1 MRQEQQQRVV
11 SGARISG
18 RLHLGNYL
26 GAISNWVRLQEDYDC
41 FFFCADWHGLTT
53 GYEDTS
59 GFMKQTEE
67 TFLDIVACGIDPQR
81 CVFFVQS
88 DVKEHAELYLLLS
101 LITPLG
107 WLERVPTYK
116 EQLQNITGREI
127 TTHGFL
133 GYPVLQSAD
142 VLLYRGQLV
151 PVGEDQLPHLE
162 LCREIA
168 RRFNHLYQP
177 IFPEPQAL
185 LTKTPNL
192 LGIDGR
198 KMSKSYGNEI
208 PVSAAPKEIKQKVSM
223 MVTDPQRVRRIDP
236 GDPEVCAVH
245 SFHGLFGQEQ
255 GAMAEGCRDASI
267 GCVECKKRL
276 TAALEE
282 YLAPIWDKR
291 QELLKNPSRLGDIRR
306 AGAEKARNVAQS
318 MLEQIRSAMR
328 VG

>member
-1 MRQEQQQRVV
+1 MSQRQHRVV

-18 RLHLGNYL
+18 RLHVGNFL
-26 GAISNWVRLQEDYDC
+26 GAIANWVRLQDSYEC

-53 GYEDTS
+53 GYEDTEA
-59 GFMKQTEE
+59 FMQQKEE
-67 TFLDIVACGIDPQR
+67 TFLDILACGLDPER

-116 EQLQNITGREI
+116 EQLQQMTGREI

-142 VLLYRGQLV
+142 VLLYGGELV

-162 LCREIA
+162 LCREIS
-168 RRFNHLYQP
+168 RRFNHLYRP
-177 IFPEPQAL
+177 ILPEPQAL

-192 LGIDGR
+192 VGIDGR

-208 PVSAAPKEIKQKVSM
+208 PVGASADEIKQRVSM
-223 MVTDPQRVRRIDP
+223 MVTDPQRVRRTDP
-236 GDPEVCAVH
+236 GDPDVCTVH
-245 SFHGLFGQEQ
+245 RFHGFFGSEQ
-255 GAMAEGCRDASI
+255 ATVAQGCREASI

-276 TAALEE
+276 AAALWE
-282 YLAPIWDKR
+282 YLAPIWERKQDLRENPQRLQDIR
-291 QELLKNPSRLGDIRR
+291 QE
-306 AGAEKARNVAQS
+306 GATKARQVAQD
-318 MLEQIRSAMR
+318 MLVEVRSAMR
-328 VG
+328 IG